1 MLVSNEQ
8 MDLLQIPVSDV
19 EKWVAE
25 WNVSPE
31 QKCSVLKGI
40 VDACAKAGLL

>member
-1 MLVSNEQ
+1 MMVADEQ

-25 WNVSPE
+25 WTISPE
-31 QKCSVLKGI
+31 QKSSVLKGI
-40 VDACAKAGLL
+40 VDAYAIAGLL